1 MICKLQSKFLARVC
15 CIHTTYSVVYCKP
28 LLTTCAKSVPVY
40 PEKSHKGVNNSTSKR
55 RKEDSMRSR
64 LCVYDLP
71 ILSIL
76 ATFSS
81 FFISL
86 FSSSTCSSP
95 CWWTRAILKPSL
107 STGLQQRVLKIGPV
121 PYVCQKSDF

>member
-1 MICKLQSKFLARVC
+1 MICKLQSEFLARVC
-15 CIHTTYSVVYCKP
+15 CIHTTYSIVSCKP
-28 LLTTCAKSVPVY
+28 LLTTCAKTVPAY
-40 PEKSHKGVNNSTSKR
+40 PEKSHKGVNNTTSKR

-95 CWWTRAILKPSL
+95 CWWTLTILKLSL
-107 STGLQQRVLKIGPV
+107 STGLQQRVYFQLRKWLNLV
-121 PYVCQKSDF
+121 T